1 MEQRV
6 SAANISIAFTFLLAM
21 LSFGFGYRGYS
32 QAERRV
38 VSDLNQALRL
48 AALENQDVWL
58 DTDTIQAYTKLQE
71 AMGAPVTIS
80 GSNHKLAD
88 ALHIPQLKD
97 VSTLS
102 LHILKKSNQAS
113 TFNEVPEGCLA
124 SDTLIWLS
132 TAADASGLTLSFRGY
147 ARCSTAMIFSLSD
160 QTIPG
165 LLFIAALLWGGF
177 TFFYFRSRG
186 KASRQTIPA
195 STSEEK
201 VIVFGN
207 LSLFR
212 QEACFY
218 DAGKEKLKLT
228 PMQYDL
234 MEMFYLSST
243 HLLFKS
249 DICQSLWPGKENAD
263 ETLYTLIRRL
273 KPVIEDHSNL
283 KITTDRGRAYGLEI
297 RV

>member
-1 MEQRV
+1 
-6 SAANISIAFTFLLAM
+6 M

-113 TFNEVPEGCLA
+113 TFNEAPEGCLA

>member
-113 TFNEVPEGCLA
+113 TFNEAPEGCLA